1 MDKFAIRQRHQATTR
16 EDDACKDRKDLGDT
30 VMLEEHE
37 QSKIISEL
45 KQQAFNDYNQQ
56 RKALTGICIL
66 FAGISM
72 YLSEFHGVHVNL
84 FLR

>member
-1 MDKFAIRQRHQATTR
+1 MDQFAIRQRHQARTG
-16 EDDACKDRKDLGDT
+16 EDHDLGDT

-37 QSKIISEL
+37 QLKIISEL
-45 KQQAFNDYNQQ
+45 KQQAFNDCNQQ